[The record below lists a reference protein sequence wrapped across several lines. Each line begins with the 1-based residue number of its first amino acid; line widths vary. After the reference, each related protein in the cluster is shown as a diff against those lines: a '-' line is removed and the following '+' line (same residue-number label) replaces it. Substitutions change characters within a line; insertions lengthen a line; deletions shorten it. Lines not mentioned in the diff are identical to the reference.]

1 MCRLSSEVFVA
12 AGGGSALATVATFVK
27 VHWDAIRDRKAFE
40 NAKTE
45 RGRTI
50 NNPLNSPNGAIG
62 NSCGGCARSDSS
74 ESPTS
79 HCPT

>member
-40 NAKTE
+40 NAKNRARKDNQQSSE
-45 RGRTI
+45 
-50 NNPLNSPNGAIG
+50 LAE
-62 NSCGGCARSDSS
+62 RSDR
-74 ESPTS
+74 E
-79 HCPT
+79 